1 MLGTVTV
8 HAFLGRKV
16 AWSRWVSVAIVAVGA
31 EIVERANRGRYVRTN
46 ENTNG
51 GVGGEDRGE
60 HRDNGGARQSRFGS
74 HASDA
79 TIGVSIIVLQSTR
92 LVLQDVGEEIFM
104 Q

>member
-1 MLGTVTV
+1 M

-16 AWSRWVSVAIVAVGA
+16 ARSRWVSVAIVAVGA
-31 EIVERANRGRYVRTN
+31 VIVERANRGRHIRTN
-46 ENTNG
+46 EDTNG
-51 GVGGEDRGE
+51 GVGGKDRGE
-60 HRDNGGARQSRFGS
+60 DRDNGGARQPRGGS

-79 TIGVSIIVLQSTR
+79 TIGVAIIVLQSTP